1 MLQIA
6 HTQEYTVTMQAK
18 GISVKAVNQTVICV
32 CARTQIGKPLEEPLN
47 DFLFVFILESEK

>member
-1 MLQIA
+1 
-6 HTQEYTVTMQAK
+6 MQAK
-18 GISVKAVNQTVICV
+18 GISVKAVNQTGFCV